1 MDSELF
7 RSRAD
12 AGKRLA
18 ERLLDYEGEDV
29 IVLAIPRGGV
39 PVGCEV
45 AKRLNAELD
54 VIIPRKIPIPWNP
67 EAGFGAITAD
77 GTIVLNQRMVSSLE
91 LSKEEIQKIAD
102 EVREEINR
110 RLTEYRDDRPPPEVE
125 GKTVILVDDG
135 LASGYTM
142 LAGIESVRKHK
153 PARVIVAVP
162 VASSGAAR
170 LVSPRVDRLVALITS
185 ERLPFAVAE
194 FYREWR
200 DLTDEEVRE
209 CLRNGQWPMVNDRR
223 NHGPWTLDH

>member
-1 MDSELF
+1 MDAELF
-7 RSRAD
+7 RSRSD

-18 ERLLDYEGEDV
+18 ERLLDYEGQDAV
-29 IVLAIPRGGV
+29 VLAIPRGGV
-39 PVGCEV
+39 PVGAEV
-45 AKRLNAELD
+45 AKRLNARLD

-77 GTIVLNQRMVSSLE
+77 GTIVLNQRMVKSLG
-91 LSKEEIQKIAD
+91 LSKEEIQAIAD
-102 EVREEINR
+102 EVREEIER
-110 RLTEYRDDRPPPEVE
+110 RTKEYRDEMPPPDVR

-142 LAGIESVRKHK
+142 LAAIESVRKHG
-153 PARVIVAVP
+153 PAKVIVAVP

-170 LVSPRVDRLVALITS
+170 LVSPRTDGMVALVTS

-200 DLTDEEVRE
+200 DLTDEEVVKAISDFKF
-209 CLRNGQWPMVNDRR
+209 QISD
-223 NHGPWTLDH
+223 

>member
-1 MDSELF
+1 MDAELF

-29 IVLAIPRGGV
+29 VVLAIPRGGV
-39 PVGCEV
+39 PVGAEV
-45 AKRLNAELD
+45 ARRLNARLD

-77 GTIVLNQRMVSSLE
+77 GTIVLNQRMVKNLG
-91 LSKEEIQKIAD
+91 LSKDEIQRAAD
-102 EVREEINR
+102 EVREEIER
-110 RLTEYRDDRPPPEVE
+110 RTREYRDDRPPTDVK

-142 LAGIESVRKHK
+142 LAAIESVRKHN
-153 PARVIVAVP
+153 PVRVIVAVP
-162 VASSGAAR
+162 VASSAAAR
-170 LVSPRVDRLVALITS
+170 VVSARVDGMVALVTS

-200 DLTDEEVRE
+200 DLTDEEVVKAISDFR
-209 CLRNGQWPMVNDRR
+209 LQISD
-223 NHGPWTLDH
+223 

>member
-1 MDSELF
+1 MNAELF
-7 RSRAD
+7 RSRTD
-12 AGKRLA
+12 AGRRLA
-18 ERLLDYEGEDV
+18 ERLLDYEGQD
-29 IVLAIPRGGV
+29 IVALAIPRGGV
-39 PVGCEV
+39 PVGFEV
-45 AKRLNAELD
+45 AKRLNARLD

-77 GTIVLNQRMVSSLE
+77 GTIVLNQRMVEGLG
-91 LSKEEIQKIAD
+91 LTDEEIRKMAD
-102 EVREEINR
+102 EVLEEIKR
-110 RLTEYRDDRPPPEVE
+110 RTSEYRGDRPPPDVE

-142 LAGIESVRKHK
+142 LAAIESVRKHR

-170 LVSPRVDRLVALITS
+170 LVGPRVDKLIALITS

-200 DLTDEEVRE
+200 DLTDEEVKATISDCR
-209 CLRNGQWPMVNDRR
+209 LQISN
-223 NHGPWTLDH
+223 

>member
-1 MDSELF
+1 MDAELF

-29 IVLAIPRGGV
+29 VVLAIPRGGV
-39 PVGCEV
+39 PVGAEV
-45 AKRLNAELD
+45 ARRLNARLD

-77 GTIVLNQRMVSSLE
+77 GTIVLNQRMVKNLG
-91 LSKEEIQKIAD
+91 LSKDEIQRAAD
-102 EVREEINR
+102 EVREEIER
-110 RLTEYRDDRPPPEVE
+110 RTREYRDDRPPTDVK

-142 LAGIESVRKHK
+142 LAAIESVRKHN
-153 PARVIVAVP
+153 PVRVIVAVP
-162 VASSGAAR
+162 VASSAAAR
-170 LVSPRVDRLVALITS
+170 LVSARVDGMVALVTS

-200 DLTDEEVRE
+200 DLTDEETE
-209 CLRNGQWPMVNDRR
+209 GYLRDA
-223 NHGPWTLDH
+223 

>member
-1 MDSELF
+1 MDAELF

-29 IVLAIPRGGV
+29 VVLAIPRGGV
-39 PVGCEV
+39 PVGAEV
-45 AKRLNAELD
+45 ARRLNARLD

-77 GTIVLNQRMVSSLE
+77 GTIVLNQRMVKNLG
-91 LSKEEIQKIAD
+91 LSKDEIQRAAD
-102 EVREEINR
+102 EVREEIER
-110 RLTEYRDDRPPPEVE
+110 RTREYRDDRPPTDVK

-142 LAGIESVRKHK
+142 LAAIESVRKHN
-153 PARVIVAVP
+153 PVRVIVAVP
-162 VASSGAAR
+162 VASSAAAR
-170 LVSPRVDRLVALITS
+170 LVSARVDGMVALVTS

-194 FYREWR
+194 FYGEWR
-200 DLTDEEVRE
+200 DLTDEETE
-209 CLRNGQWPMVNDRR
+209 GYLRDA
-223 NHGPWTLDH
+223 